1 MVYKVTLSHTMHLG
15 NLSAISRVIP
25 LPKPC
30 TWSHTSTV
38 SRVTPSQTLY
48 LGLHVHS
55 LHGDTPSQ
63 TLNLGSH
70 LHSLQGEDSQTVH
83 GVHISKV
90 SYVNP
95 LQTLHLGSYV
105 HSLHCDTPCQNL
117 HLGLHIHSPPW
128 TVFPRFVHRVTCPHS
143 PGDPA
148 SLTLYCGIMTTVTK
162 PHRPGTWVL
171 RSMASMVNCSQTL
184 HLR

>member
-30 TWSHTSTV
+30 TWA
-38 SRVTPSQTLY
+38 
-48 LGLHVHS
+48 HS

-70 LHSLQGEDSQTVH
+70 IHSLQGEDSQTVH

-90 SYVNP
+90 FHANS
-95 LQTLHLGSYV
+95 LQIMHLDSQV
-105 HSLHCDTPCQNL
+105 HSLQGDIPPRPCTCGHTSTVSIVTPPATTCIWDHMSIVHHGRSSPDL
-117 HLGLHIHSPPW
+117 YIGSHIHI
-128 TVFPRFVHRVTCPHS
+128 F
-143 PGDPA
+143 
-148 SLTLYCGIMTTVTK
+148 
-162 PHRPGTWVL
+162 
-171 RSMASMVNCSQTL
+171 
-184 HLR
+184 

>member
-1 MVYKVTLSHTMHLG
+1 M
-15 NLSAISRVIP
+15 IP

-70 LHSLQGEDSQTVH
+70 IHSLQGEDSQTVH

-171 RSMASMVNCSQTL
+171 RSTVSMVNHSQTL